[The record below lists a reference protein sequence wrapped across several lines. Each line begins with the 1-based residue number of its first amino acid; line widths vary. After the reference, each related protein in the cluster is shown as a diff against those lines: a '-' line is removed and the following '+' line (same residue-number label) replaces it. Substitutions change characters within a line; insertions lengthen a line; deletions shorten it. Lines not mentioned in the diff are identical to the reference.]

1 MTPIMNKLTNI
12 ELKVRTRH
20 LLIIFLIFVSAN
32 TFAQH
37 TFTTIKKNFNPDAK
51 NLYHDLSANGDSLI
65 VKSEF
70 LFTKIGFLN
79 NGNRKIVDFNP
90 PVFKAK
96 IQVSQF
102 PIGDY
107 TVLVY
112 ETDRITVFKISRLM
126 EFEDVELLNSDLAM
140 NKEHILQ
147 PDTPIESIEL
157 LGSDLKRAGLNTQ
170 ENTIAANGVDDSN
183 FVASGENDDISSI
196 LNKRTI
202 KNNKAKAKNNLSN
215 SEDTN
220 LKVAEN
226 NTDIDTYS
234 KISTSKNILNSGIT
248 NDGVPK
254 SYNISDLK
262 REYVQTREAYRKV
275 NLRPNGKPYN

>member
-32 TFAQH
+32 ALAQH

-51 NLYHDLSANGDSLI
+51 NLFHDLSANGDSLI

-79 NGNRKIVDFNP
+79 NGNRKIVDFHP
-90 PVFKAK
+90 PVFEAK
-96 IQVSQF
+96 IPVSQF

-126 EFEDVELLNSDLAM
+126 EFDDVELLNSDLAM

-147 PDTPIESIEL
+147 PDVAHESIEHV
-157 LGSDLKRAGLNTQ
+157 GSDLKRAGLNMV
-170 ENTIAANGVDDSN
+170 ENTIAANNVDDSD
-183 FVASGENDDISSI
+183 FVASGDDEGSSAI
-196 LNKRTI
+196 LNKRI
-202 KNNKAKAKNNLSN
+202 LNRPKAKNSFTN
-215 SEDTN
+215 SENTN
-220 LKVAEN
+220 LKVAESIAGK
-226 NTDIDTYS
+226 DGVAS
-234 KISTSKNILNSGIT
+234 ASKNILDSSVAIN
-248 NDGVPK
+248 NGVPK

-262 REYVQTREAYRKV
+262 RDYVQTREAYRKE